1 MVSDVS
7 FPIEYV
13 IISILIGYLYYYLK
27 DVDYHEIL
35 SWTSIKI
42 GCISGLLFGTL
53 AVLVGLLESN
63 VFSWDNFFLSI
74 IILGIPSM
82 IIAILLVMIGGYF
95 AVTVKRILGTLKR

>member
-1 MVSDVS
+1 MVSDVG

-13 IISILIGYLYYYLK
+13 IISVFIGYMYYFLK

-42 GCISGLLFGTL
+42 GCISGLLLAIL
-53 AVLVGLLESN
+53 AVLVGLLKFN
-63 VFSWDNFFLSI
+63 AFSWDNFFLSI

-95 AVTVKRILGTLKR
+95 AVTVKRILGNLKR